1 MGGGRR
7 RGEGGGEGGA
17 KGEEK
22 EGRRRRR
29 VDGRRDF
36 RRVYGIRYRN
46 RRASPSFVRGDRHAM
61 WVEYTREV
69 VISRATRRG
78 AVSRLGVASRPL
90 RRAAR
95 RLAKGTR
102 KSSASTSSTDRRGIS
117 CSCSSPRFA
126 CGGTSASSACE
137 SAWSGRVRRG
147 STRREAVDGRAR
159 PCLAIFFARR
169 ARDRLAREERG
180 DADVRRGVEAYLPR
194 GARDETK
201 TQTDGNLGAHVN
213 LGGCGVSQ
221 RDAGERVSV
230 ARPRSIGRSV
240 RWWWTTPR
248 KVV

>member
-1 MGGGRR
+1 MRVGGR
-7 RGEGGGEGGA
+7 
-17 KGEEK
+17 EK
-22 EGRRRRR
+22 EGRRGREGGKAE
-29 VDGRRDF
+29 GRREDASTDDETLDGIGIGARPRRSSAGTDTRGGARDVGGIHARSGDF
-36 RRVYGIRYRN
+36 KGDEARR
-46 RRASPSFVRGDRHAM
+46 
-61 WVEYTREV
+61 
-69 VISRATRRG
+69 
-78 AVSRLGVASRPL
+78 GVASRPL

-159 PCLAIFFARR
+159 PRLAIFFARR

-180 DADVRRGVEAYLPR
+180 DADVTRGVEAYLPR